1 MVPSRPHPLAP
12 QSGGIV
18 QKALGL
24 QTKFPDKVLG
34 TVPGKSFI
42 DPSQLKWH
50 HGQSGVEPIKIDASA
65 RTKA

>member
-24 QTKFPDKVLG
+24 QTKVHDKVVETLQ
-34 TVPGKSFI
+34 GKSFI